1 MVKEGVE
8 VDRESMIRIEEY
20 RRTEAGPLEGTLIDE
35 FVDGAMDRSTFIR
48 RASVLGLSM
57 TTIGAALKA
66 FGHPGIAQASPGVVQ
81 AGGRLR
87 LGVVPPPV
95 TGLDPHTYKDT
106 GGLVTGGI
114 AGEFL
119 TRATQSLTLLPE
131 LATSWKPN
139 ANATIWTFKLR
150 PNVKFQSGQAFG
162 ADDVVA
168 TYDRLTDPNSGSQ
181 ALSAFKGVLSPGGT
195 KRIDNL
201 TIEFHLDSPTAN
213 FPYLSSSTTYQGIL
227 LPANYKLGTFEKTPQ
242 TTGAFELVA
251 YNPGV
256 GATYRRYAGWWGGN
270 APLDGIDL
278 TYYSDDSAI
287 IAALL
292 GGQIDLINQINF
304 VTGRAL
310 FKNPN
315 IQIFNARG
323 ATHRQVPMR
332 VDLKNPLKDH
342 RVRQAIALSL
352 DRPAI
357 VKTLFDKYADV
368 GDDSNFAPIYPSTSK
383 PVPQRHKDLK
393 QAKKLM
399 AQAGHPRGFKI
410 TLTTEKTGE
419 IPQLAQIIQRS
430 VKSIGVDMKLQI
442 LTAAAYFAGTQDGAP
457 LGWGN
462 TPWLNA
468 PMNITDWGHRAV
480 PNVVLNSAFR
490 SKGIWNAAHYSNKRL
505 DKLITSFLGAIA
517 ITDQRKFE
525 KQMQA
530 ILLHDTPVIVPY
542 FYNFLAAGA
551 KKVKGYKA
559 DAQGTVFLSHTSL
572 G

>member
-1 MVKEGVE
+1 M
-8 VDRESMIRIEEY
+8 DRESMMRLEQF

-35 FVDGAMDRSTFIR
+35 FVDGEMDRSTFIR

-57 TTIGAALKA
+57 SMIGAALEA
-66 FGHPGIAQASPGVVQ
+66 FGHAPLANAAVAAGQ

-87 LGVVPPPV
+87 IGVVPPPV

-119 TRATQSLTLLPE
+119 TRATESLTLLPE
-131 LATSWKPN
+131 LALSWKPN
-139 ANATIWTFKLR
+139 ADASVWTFKLR

-168 TYDRLTDPNSGSQ
+168 TYDRLTATDTGSQ
-181 ALSAFKGVLSPGGT
+181 ALSAFKGVLSKGGT
-195 KRIDNL
+195 KAIDNL
-201 TIEFHLDSPTAN
+201 TVEFHLDAPTAN
-213 FPYLSSSTTYQGIL
+213 FPYLSSSTTYQGII

-242 TTGAFELVA
+242 TTGAFKLVA

-256 GATYRRYAGWWGGN
+256 SARYDRNPNWWGGS
-270 APLDGIDL
+270 APLDGVDL

-287 IAALL
+287 ISALL

-315 IQIFNARG
+315 VQIFNARG
-323 ATHRQVPMR
+323 ATHRQVAMR
-332 VDLKNPLKDH
+332 VDAKNQLKDY

-352 DRPAI
+352 DRKAI
-357 VKTLFDKYADV
+357 VKTLFDTYADV
-368 GDDSNFAPIYPSTSK
+368 GNDSNFAPLYPSTDRS
-383 PVPQRHKDLK
+383 VPQRHKDLTL
-393 QAKKLM
+393 AKKLM
-399 AQAGHPRGFKI
+399 QQAGHPKGFKL

-430 VKSIGVDMKLQI
+430 VKALGIDMQLNI
-442 LTAAAYFAGTQDGAP
+442 LTATAYFAGTQDGPP

-480 PNVVLNSAFR
+480 PNVVLNAAFR
-490 SKGIWNAAHYSNKRL
+490 SKGVWNAAHYSNPKF
-505 DKLITSFLGAIA
+505 DAAVTHFLGAIA
-517 ITDQRKFE
+517 IKDQRKYE
-525 KQMQA
+525 KQMQE

-559 DAQGTVFLSHTSL
+559 DAQGTVFLSHTSIS
-572 G
+572 

>member
-1 MVKEGVE
+1 M
-8 VDRESMIRIEEY
+8 DRESMMRIEEY

-35 FVDGAMDRSTFIR
+35 FVDGEMDRSTFIR

-57 TTIGAALKA
+57 SLIGAALEA
-66 FGHPGIAQASPGVVQ
+66 FAHAPLAQAAVGAAE

-119 TRATQSLTLLPE
+119 TRATQSLALLPE
-131 LATSWKPN
+131 LALSWKPN
-139 ANATIWTFKLR
+139 GDATVWTFKLR
-150 PNVKFQSGQAFG
+150 PGVKFQSGQAFG

-168 TYDRLTDPNSGSQ
+168 TYERLTSPDTGSQ

-195 KRIDNL
+195 KAIDNL
-201 TIEFHLDSPTAN
+201 TVEFHLDAATAN

-227 LPANYKLGTFEKTPQ
+227 LPANYKLGTFDKTPQ
-242 TTGAFELVA
+242 TTGAFKLVG
-251 YNPGV
+251 YTPGV
-256 GATYRRYAGWWGGN
+256 GAKYERFTGWWGGT

-287 IAALL
+287 ISALL

-310 FKNPN
+310 FNSSN
-315 IQIFNARG
+315 VRIFNARG

-332 VDLKNPLKDH
+332 VDAKNPLKDY

-352 DRPAI
+352 DRPGI
-357 VKTLFDKYADV
+357 VKTLFNNFADV
-368 GDDSNFAPIYPSTSK
+368 GNDSNFAPLYPSTDTT
-383 PVPQRHKDLK
+383 VPQRHKDIK
-393 QAKKLM
+393 QAKRLLAK
-399 AQAGHPRGFKI
+399 AGHPRGFKL

-430 VKSIGVDMKLQI
+430 VKALGIDMQLNI
-442 LTAAAYFAGTQDGAP
+442 LTATAYFAGTQDGPP

-468 PMNITDWGHRAV
+468 PMNITDWGHRSV
-480 PNVVLNSAFR
+480 PNVVLTAAFR
-490 SKGIWNAAHYSNKRL
+490 SKGIWNAAHYSNPKFDGL
-505 DKLITSFLGAIA
+505 LAQFLAAIA
-517 ITDQRKFE
+517 ISDQKKYE
-525 KQMQA
+525 KQMQQ

-542 FYNFLAAGA
+542 FYNFLAAGS
-551 KKVKGYKA
+551 KKVTGYKA
-559 DAQGTVFLSHTSL
+559 DAQGSVYLSKTSL
-572 G
+572 A

>member
-1 MVKEGVE
+1 MDHEK
-8 VDRESMIRIEEY
+8 MMQLEEF
-20 RRTEAGPLEGTLIDE
+20 RRTQAGPLEGTLIDE
-35 FVDGAMDRSTFIR
+35 FVDGDMDRSTFIR

-57 TTIGAALKA
+57 SMIGAALEA
-66 FGHPGIAQASPGVVQ
+66 FGHTGLAKAAPVAAS

-119 TRATQSLTLLPE
+119 TRATQSLNLLPE
-131 LATSWKPN
+131 LAISWKPN
-139 ANATIWTFKLR
+139 GDASVWTFKLR
-150 PNVKFQSGQAFG
+150 SGVKFQSGQSFG
-162 ADDVVA
+162 ADDVVV
-168 TYDRLTDPNSGSQ
+168 TYDRLCDPASGSK
-181 ALSAFKGVLSPGGT
+181 ALSALKGVLSPGGT
-195 KRIDNL
+195 KALDNL
-201 TIEFHLDSPTAN
+201 TVEFHLDAPPAN
-213 FPYLSSSTTYQGIL
+213 FPYLTSSTTYQGIL

-242 TTGAFELVA
+242 TTGAFKLTA

-256 GATYRRYAGWWGGN
+256 SAKYERNPNWWGGTE
-270 APLDGIDL
+270 PLDGVDV

-287 IAALL
+287 ISALL

-310 FKNPN
+310 FNN
-315 IQIFNARG
+315 SNVQIFNARG
-323 ATHRQVPMR
+323 ATHRQVCMR
-332 VDLKNPLKDH
+332 VDAKNPLKNFKA
-342 RVRQAIALSL
+342 RQAIALSL
-352 DRPAI
+352 DRKAI
-357 VKTLFDKYADV
+357 VKTLFNNFADV
-368 GDDSNFAPIYPSTSK
+368 GNDSNFAPLYPSTDK
-383 PVPQRHKDLK
+383 RVPQRHKDLK
-393 QAKKLM
+393 TAKKLM

-430 VKSIGVDMKLQI
+430 VKALGIDMSLNI
-442 LTAAAYFAGTQDGAP
+442 ETSTAYFAGTQDGPP

-480 PNVVLNSAFR
+480 PNVVLTAAFK
-490 SKGIWNAAHYSNKRL
+490 SKGIWNAAHYSNKKFDSLL
-505 DKLITSFLGAIA
+505 DSFLAAIS
-517 ITDQRKFE
+517 IKDQQKYER
-525 KQMQA
+525 QMQQ

-542 FYNFLAAGA
+542 FYNFLSAGT
-551 KKVKGYKA
+551 KKVTGYKA
-559 DAQGTVFLSHTSL
+559 DAQGTVFLSHTSIA
-572 G
+572 

>member
-1 MVKEGVE
+1 M
-8 VDRESMIRIEEY
+8 DREKMMQLEEY
-20 RRTEAGPLEGTLIDE
+20 RRTEAGPLESTLIDE
-35 FVDGAMDRSTFIR
+35 FVDGEMDRSTFIR
-48 RASVLGLSM
+48 RASVVGLSM
-57 TTIGAALKA
+57 SMIGAALEA
-66 FGHPGIAQASPGVVQ
+66 FGHTGIAKAATTAAS

-87 LGVVPPPV
+87 VGVVPPPV

-119 TRATQSLTLLPE
+119 TRATQSLSLLPE
-131 LATSWKPN
+131 LALSWKPN
-139 ANATIWTFKLR
+139 GDASVWTFKLR
-150 PNVKFQSGQAFG
+150 SGVKFQSGQAFG

-168 TYDRLTDPNSGSQ
+168 TYDRLTASDTGSQ

-195 KRIDNL
+195 KATDNL
-201 TIEFHLDSPTAN
+201 TVEFHLDAPTAN
-213 FPYLSSSTTYQGIL
+213 FPYLTSSTTYQGIL
-227 LPANYKLGTFEKTPQ
+227 LPANYKLGTFDKTPQ
-242 TTGAFELVA
+242 TTGAFKLTA

-256 GATYRRYAGWWGGN
+256 SAKYERNPNWWGGT
-270 APLDGIDL
+270 APLDGVDV

-287 IAALL
+287 ISALL

-310 FKNPN
+310 FNNPN
-315 IQIFNARG
+315 VQIFNARG
-323 ATHRQVPMR
+323 ATHRQVCMR
-332 VDLKNPLKDH
+332 VDEKNPLKSFK
-342 RVRQAIALSL
+342 VRQAIALSL
-352 DRPAI
+352 DRKAI
-357 VKTLFDKYADV
+357 VKTLFNNFADV
-368 GDDSNFAPIYPSTSK
+368 GNDSNFAPLYPSTNK
-383 PVPQRHKDLK
+383 TVPQRHKNLPL
-393 QAKKLM
+393 AKKLM

-430 VKSIGVDMKLQI
+430 VKALGIDMALNI
-442 LTAAAYFAGTQDGAP
+442 ETATAYFAGTQDGPP

-480 PNVVLNSAFR
+480 PNVVLTAAFR
-490 SKGIWNAAHYSNKRL
+490 TKGIWNAAHYSNKRFDAAL
-505 DKLITSFLGAIA
+505 SSFLGAIA
-517 ITDQRKFE
+517 LKDQQKYE
-525 KQMQA
+525 KQMQQ

-542 FYNFLAAGA
+542 FYNFLAAGN
-551 KKVKGYKA
+551 KKVTGYKA

-572 G
+572 T